1 MHPQP
6 VERGAGSEKCD
17 PKAGALPIHVA
28 IASSLLLLLLL
39 LLLLTLHTPEPEQR
53 ERVPR
58 GRAAGWL
65 TIARRAR
72 RHPARLFSR

>member
-1 MHPQP
+1 
-6 VERGAGSEKCD
+6 
-17 PKAGALPIHVA
+17 VA

-58 GRAAGWL
+58 GRAAGWP
-65 TIARRAR
+65 TVARRAR
-72 RHPARLFSR
+72 RRPARLFSR